1 MRLEEVTGEMTA
13 ESWTVIAAT
22 IALAAVILP
31 GPYAIR
37 RDLTSLTREVGD
49 LRERMGLEIGD
60 VKERLARMEGLFE
73 GFVRRREDP
82 KTA

>member
-1 MRLEEVTGEMTA
+1 MTGEMTA

-31 GPYAIR
+31 GQYAIR

>member
-13 ESWTVIAAT
+13 ESWTVITAT

-31 GPYAIR
+31 GQYAIR

-49 LRERMGLEIGD
+49 LRERMGSEIGD

-73 GFVRRREDP
+73 GFVRRRKDP

>member
-31 GPYAIR
+31 GQYAIR